1 MVGLWPSFTETSP
14 VVLEKKKKCEMFR
27 DRQNRWTDKK
37 QTDRRQTIGDKISL
51 LEYSIAIVSYFGQF
65 ICEFLI

>member
-1 MVGLWPSFTETSP
+1 
-14 VVLEKKKKCEMFR
+14 MFR